1 MLIYKIKLTDTAES
15 DLAKLDK
22 PVALRV
28 VNRLQWLA
36 DSFETLSP
44 TPLTG
49 PFRSDFKLRVGDY
62 RVLYNFDRLEK
73 VITVHIIDHRS
84 RVYKRR

>member
-1 MLIYKIKLTDTAES
+1 MVMYKIKLTDTAES

-36 DSFETLSP
+36 DNFETLSP
-44 TPLTG
+44 IPLTG
-49 PFRSDFKLRVGDY
+49 HFRGDFKLRAGDY
-62 RVLYNFDRLEK
+62 RVLYNFDRLKK
-73 VITVHIIDHRS
+73 VITVHIIDHLS